1 VATAEL
7 TQHQLEMKLYSCLV
21 VCEPFCLMQSQI
33 TVPIFAIVHLPSII
47 TLSTAWFTPSGWM
60 YIIM

>member
-1 VATAEL
+1 MIWTSGL
-7 TQHQLEMKLYSCLV
+7 RPDKLL
-21 VCEPFCLMQSQI
+21 LMTSQI

-47 TLSTAWFTPSGWM
+47 TLSTAWFTPGGWM

>member
-1 VATAEL
+1 MSHSMFRHVANHAEL
-7 TQHQLEMKLYSCLV
+7 CTFVLWPDMD
-21 VCEPFCLMQSQI
+21 PFVASQI

-47 TLSTAWFTPSGWM
+47 TLSTAWFTPGGWM